1 MNIVGAIGYGIAAAA
16 FMLLAVLML
25 ISWRGRRQGAYF
37 MAASVITGV
46 WALLL
51 TGQAFGGRASM
62 LPLYVAEGLRNGAWL
77 FALCSIAGSSAP
89 RSIVLIARAAPIV
102 ALLALP
108 AMWLLEAHGVAVLPP
123 ELLLSR
129 MGLATS
135 LLGLILLEQI
145 YRNSGE
151 AARDSLKYLV
161 CGIGALFAYD
171 LFLYSQAELLRGIV
185 ADAWNARGALIAF
198 AAPLIAIAV
207 RREPQWSLD
216 VFVSRQAVFYTTT
229 FMGVGAYLLL
239 MAAGGY
245 YVRQFG
251 GSWGR
256 LGQVVFFGGAL
267 LLLVLLVGST
277 VLRRRA
283 RVFLSKH
290 FYRNKY
296 DYRLEWLRF
305 ISTLSS
311 GHDEDV
317 RRTAIAAIAQ
327 IFSSPAG
334 VLWLADEA
342 SARFVPVAAWPG
354 RLDELD
360 RIEALPANADL
371 PAFLARTQWIVDLK
385 ELARAPDM
393 YGNFALPAWLSTE
406 RGFRIVSPLLQLDR
420 LMGFVLLFDPPPPF
434 DLTYEDRDLLKTVG
448 RHVATQ
454 IAQQETDRKL
464 TESRQF
470 EACNRLTA
478 FMMHDL
484 KNSAAQLR
492 LIVDNY
498 ERHKRN
504 PEFID
509 DAMGTVA
516 NAVERITRLIDQL
529 RGSTAPERL
538 ARVDLAD
545 VAREA
550 VRRCSVRQPR
560 PALQRCDLALV
571 QANPERLTTVIEHVI
586 RNAQDATSAEGSVS
600 VAVSHRGPQAQLIVS
615 DTGQGMDAEFVRDRL
630 FRPFDSTKG
639 SKGMGV
645 GAYQVRE
652 YIQRLAGT
660 VEVQSSPGQGT
671 RFTISMPVCEPAR
684 AEPVVAGATGP
695 G

>member
-1 MNIVGAIGYGIAAAA
+1 
-16 FMLLAVLML
+16 
-25 ISWRGRRQGAYF
+25 
-37 MAASVITGV
+37 
-46 WALLL
+46 
-51 TGQAFGGRASM
+51 
-62 LPLYVAEGLRNGAWL
+62 
-77 FALCSIAGSSAP
+77 
-89 RSIVLIARAAPIV
+89 
-102 ALLALP
+102 
-108 AMWLLEAHGVAVLPP
+108 
-123 ELLLSR
+123 
-129 MGLATS
+129 
-135 LLGLILLEQI
+135 
-145 YRNSGE
+145 
-151 AARDSLKYLV
+151 
-161 CGIGALFAYD
+161 
-171 LFLYSQAELLRGIV
+171 
-185 ADAWNARGALIAF
+185 
-198 AAPLIAIAV
+198 
-207 RREPQWSLD
+207 

-571 QANPERLTTVIEHVI
+571 HANPERLTTVIEHVI

>member
-1 MNIVGAIGYGIAAAA
+1 VNVVGAIGYGIAAAA
-16 FMLLAVLML
+16 FMLLAVLMMV
-25 ISWRGRRQGAYF
+25 SWRGRPQGVYLIS
-37 MAASVITGV
+37 ASVITGA

-51 TGQAFGGRASM
+51 AGQAFVGRSPM
-62 LPLYVAEGLRNGAWL
+62 LPLYVAETLRNGAWL
-77 FALCSIAGSSAP
+77 YALCSIAANNAP
-89 RSIVLIARAAPIV
+89 RGLIRLARAAPIL
-102 ALLALP
+102 ALLAIPVLSF
-108 AMWLLEAHGVAVLPP
+108 LENRGVTVLPP

-151 AARDSLKYLV
+151 ATRDSLKYFV
-161 CGIGALFAYD
+161 CGVGALFAYD
-171 LFLYSQAELLRGIV
+171 LFLYSQAELLRGIM
-185 ADAWNARGALIAF
+185 ADAWNARGAIIAF
-198 AAPLIAIAV
+198 AAPLTAIAV
-207 RREPQWSLD
+207 QRQPQWSLD

-251 GSWGR
+251 GNWGR
-256 LGQVVFFGGAL
+256 LGQIVFFGGAL
-267 LLLVLLVGST
+267 LVLVLLVGSP

-334 VLWLADEA
+334 ILWLADESA
-342 SARFVPVAAWPG
+342 ARFVPVAAWPA
-354 RLDELD
+354 RLDEVEHID
-360 RIEALPANADL
+360 ALPASADL
-371 PAFLARTQWIVDLK
+371 PAFLARTQWIVDVQ
-385 ELARAPDM
+385 ELARAPDL
-393 YGNFALPAWLSTE
+393 YGNFVLPDWLRAD

-420 LMGFVLLFDPPPPF
+420 LMGFVLLYDPPPPF
-434 DLTYEDRDLLKTVG
+434 ELTYEDRDLLKTVG

-454 IAQQETDRKL
+454 IAQHEADRKL

-470 EACNRLTA
+470 EAYNRLTA

-509 DAMGTVA
+509 DAMGTIS
-516 NAVERITRLIDQL
+516 NAVERMTRLIDQL
-529 RGSTAPERL
+529 RGSSDPERL
-538 ARVDLAD
+538 VRVDLAE

-550 VRRCSVRQPR
+550 VRRCSVRPPR
-560 PALQRCDLALV
+560 PVLQACEPALV
-571 QANPERLTTVIEHVI
+571 QANPEHLTTVIEHVI
-586 RNAQDATSAEGSVS
+586 RNAQDATRTDGSVS
-600 VAVSHRGPQAQLIVS
+600 VAVTHRGDQAQLVVD
-615 DTGQGMDAEFVRDRL
+615 DTGQGMDAEFLRDRL

-639 SKGMGV
+639 AKGMGI

-652 YIQRLAGT
+652 YIHRLAGN

-684 AEPVVAGATGP
+684 AQPAVASAAGTV
-695 G
+695 

>member
-16 FMLLAVLML
+16 FMLLAVLMMVG
-25 ISWRGRRQGAYF
+25 WRGRREGVYLIT
-37 MAASVITGV
+37 ASVITGA

-51 TGQAFGGRASM
+51 AGQAFVGRAPM
-62 LPLYVAEGLRNGAWL
+62 LPIYVAETLRNGAWL
-77 FALCSIAGSSAP
+77 FALCSIAVGKAP
-89 RSIVLIARAAPIV
+89 RGLTLLARATPV
-102 ALLALP
+102 LALLAPPVL
-108 AMWLLEAHGVAVLPP
+108 AVLERRGVQVVPP

-129 MGLATS
+129 VGLASS

-145 YRNSGE
+145 YRNSSE
-151 AARDSLKYLV
+151 VARDSLKYLV
-161 CGIGALFAYD
+161 CGVGALFAYD
-171 LFLYSQAELLRGIV
+171 LFLYSQAELLRGVI
-185 ADAWNARGALIAF
+185 ADAWNARGAIIAF
-198 AAPLIAIAV
+198 AAPLIAVAV
-207 RREPQWSLD
+207 QRVPQWSLE
-216 VFVSRQAVFYTTT
+216 VFVSRQAVFYTTM

-256 LGQVVFFGGAL
+256 LGQLVFFGGAL
-267 LLLVLLVGST
+267 LLLVLLVGSS

-296 DYRLEWLRF
+296 DYRIEWLRF

-334 VLWLADEA
+334 ILWLADEA
-342 SARFVPVAAWPG
+342 SARFVPAAAWPG
-354 RLDELD
+354 RLDEIDEL
-360 RIEALPANADL
+360 EALPSSADL
-371 PAFLARTQWIVDLK
+371 PAFLARTQWIVDLQ
-385 ELARAPDM
+385 ELERAPDV
-393 YGNFALPAWLSTE
+393 YGNFVLPDWLRTT
-406 RGFRIVSPLLQLDR
+406 RGFRIVSPLVQLDR
-420 LMGFVLLFDPPPPF
+420 LMGFVLLYDPPPPF
-434 DLTYEDRDLLKTVG
+434 ELTYEDRDLLKTVG
-448 RHVATQ
+448 RHVATH
-454 IAQQETDRKL
+454 IAQQEADRKL

-470 EACNRLTA
+470 EAYNRLTA

-509 DAMGTVA
+509 DAIGTIA
-516 NAVERITRLIDQL
+516 NAVERMTHLIDQL

-538 ARVDLAD
+538 ARVDLAAL
-545 VAREA
+545 AREA
-550 VRRCSVRQPR
+550 VNRCSARQPR
-560 PALQRCDLALV
+560 PVLHGCETVLV
-571 QANPERLTTVIEHVI
+571 QANSERLTTVIEHVI
-586 RNAQDATSAEGSVS
+586 RNAQDATHADGSVS
-600 VAVSHRGPQAQLIVS
+600 VAVTHRGGQVQLVVT
-615 DTGQGMDAEFVRDRL
+615 DTGQGMDAEFLRDRL

-639 SKGMGV
+639 AKGMGI

-652 YIQRLAGT
+652 YIRRLAGS
-660 VEVQSSPGQGT
+660 VEVQSSPGLGT
-671 RFTISMPVCEPAR
+671 RFTITMPLLEPAR
-684 AEPVVAGATGP
+684 AEAAMAGAP
-695 G
+695 SPV

>member
-1 MNIVGAIGYGIAAAA
+1 MNVVGAIGYGIAAAA
-16 FMLLAVLML
+16 FILLAVLMMV
-25 ISWRGRRQGAYF
+25 SWRGRRQGAYLIT
-37 MAASVITGV
+37 ASVITAA

-51 TGQAFGGRASM
+51 TGQAFVGRAAM
-62 LPLYVAEGLRNGAWL
+62 LPLYIAEALRNGAWL
-77 FALCSIAGSSAP
+77 FALCSIAGSNAP
-89 RSIVLIARAAPIV
+89 PGLKLLARAAPV
-102 ALLALP
+102 LALLALP
-108 AMWLLEAHGVAVLPP
+108 VLPVLQDRGVTLPPP

-151 AARDSLKYLV
+151 AARESLKYFV
-161 CGIGALFAYD
+161 CGVGALFVFD
-171 LFLYSQAELLRGIV
+171 LFLYSQAELLRGIM
-185 ADAWNARGALIAF
+185 ADAWNARGAIIAF

-207 RREPQWSLD
+207 QREPRWSLD

-245 YVRQFG
+245 YVREFG

-256 LGQVVFFGGAL
+256 LGQIVFFGGAL
-267 LLLVLLVGST
+267 LLLVLLVGSS

-296 DYRLEWLRF
+296 DYRIEWLRF

-311 GHDEDV
+311 GEDEDV
-317 RRTAIAAIAQ
+317 RRTAVGAIAQ

-334 VLWLADEA
+334 ILWLADES
-342 SARFVPVAAWPG
+342 SARFVPAAAWPG
-354 RLDELD
+354 RLDE
-360 RIEALPANADL
+360 IENLEPLPANADL
-371 PAFLARTQWIVDLK
+371 PAFLARTQWIVDLH
-385 ELARAPDM
+385 ELGRAPDM
-393 YGNFALPAWLSTE
+393 YGNFVLPDWLNAQ
-406 RGFRIVSPLLQLDR
+406 RGFRIVSPLLQLER
-420 LMGFVLLFDPPPPF
+420 LMGFVLLYDPPPPF
-434 DLTYEDRDLLKTVG
+434 ELTYEDRDLLKTVG
-448 RHVATQ
+448 RHVATH
-454 IAQQETDRKL
+454 IAQQEADRKL

-470 EACNRLTA
+470 EAYNRLTA

-509 DAMGTVA
+509 DAMSTIA
-516 NAVERITRLIDQL
+516 NAVERMTRLIDQL
-529 RGSTAPERL
+529 RGSSVPERL
-538 ARVDLAD
+538 VRVDCLD
-545 VAREA
+545 IAREA
-550 VRRCSVRQPR
+550 VSRCSVRHPR
-560 PALQRCDLALV
+560 PVLQDCEAAAV

-586 RNAQDATSAEGSVS
+586 RNAQDATTPQGSVN
-600 VAVSHRGPQAQLIVS
+600 VAVRCRGREAQVVVTDS
-615 DTGQGMDAEFVRDRL
+615 GQGMDAEFLRDRL

-639 SKGMGV
+639 AKGMGI

-652 YIQRLAGT
+652 YIQRLGGS

-671 RFTISMPVCEPAR
+671 RFTISMPVCEAAR
-684 AEPVVAGATGP
+684 AAPAVAGATSP
-695 G
+695 

>member
-1 MNIVGAIGYGIAAAA
+1 
-16 FMLLAVLML
+16 
-25 ISWRGRRQGAYF
+25 
-37 MAASVITGV
+37 
-46 WALLL
+46 
-51 TGQAFGGRASM
+51 
-62 LPLYVAEGLRNGAWL
+62 
-77 FALCSIAGSSAP
+77 
-89 RSIVLIARAAPIV
+89 
-102 ALLALP
+102 
-108 AMWLLEAHGVAVLPP
+108 
-123 ELLLSR
+123 
-129 MGLATS
+129 
-135 LLGLILLEQI
+135 
-145 YRNSGE
+145 
-151 AARDSLKYLV
+151 
-161 CGIGALFAYD
+161 
-171 LFLYSQAELLRGIV
+171 
-185 ADAWNARGALIAF
+185 
-198 AAPLIAIAV
+198 
-207 RREPQWSLD
+207 
-216 VFVSRQAVFYTTT
+216 
-229 FMGVGAYLLL
+229 
-239 MAAGGY
+239 
-245 YVRQFG
+245 
-251 GSWGR
+251 
-256 LGQVVFFGGAL
+256 
-267 LLLVLLVGST
+267 
-277 VLRRRA
+277 
-283 RVFLSKH
+283 
-290 FYRNKY
+290 
-296 DYRLEWLRF
+296 
-305 ISTLSS
+305 
-311 GHDEDV
+311 
-317 RRTAIAAIAQ
+317 
-327 IFSSPAG
+327 
-334 VLWLADEA
+334 
-342 SARFVPVAAWPG
+342 
-354 RLDELD
+354 
-360 RIEALPANADL
+360 
-371 PAFLARTQWIVDLK
+371 
-385 ELARAPDM
+385 
-393 YGNFALPAWLSTE
+393 
-406 RGFRIVSPLLQLDR
+406 
-420 LMGFVLLFDPPPPF
+420 
-434 DLTYEDRDLLKTVG
+434 LKTVG

-571 QANPERLTTVIEHVI
+571 HANPERLTTVIEHVI